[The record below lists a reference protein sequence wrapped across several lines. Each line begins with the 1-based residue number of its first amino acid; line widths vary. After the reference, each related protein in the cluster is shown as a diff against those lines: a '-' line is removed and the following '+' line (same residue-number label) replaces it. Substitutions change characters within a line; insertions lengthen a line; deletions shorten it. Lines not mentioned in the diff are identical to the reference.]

1 MLCVKIAKV
10 KNIKESE
17 YKYQIIEC
25 YWSLWIKIKS
35 IRVKN
40 LNNMLKKK
48 CNICLENG
56 RTQSNMC
63 LKSVREI
70 IFKIDINDSI
80 VAFFMFWF
88 RWYGAAVDWP
98 DILPFY
104 WIHRDVF
111 YHLISSM
118 QTLLHKK
125 WQTDILPG
133 IKKTRLLST
142 FGRINFW

>member
-1 MLCVKIAKV
+1 MTLLGVYHNPFTLAYFNFYDTTRMCMMTTSLPYLMIYFYVTKTILYMVNMQLCCVSKY
-10 KNIKESE
+10 IKESE

-70 IFKIDINDSI
+70 IF
-80 VAFFMFWF
+80 
-88 RWYGAAVDWP
+88 
-98 DILPFY
+98 
-104 WIHRDVF
+104 
-111 YHLISSM
+111 
-118 QTLLHKK
+118 
-125 WQTDILPG
+125 
-133 IKKTRLLST
+133 
-142 FGRINFW
+142 